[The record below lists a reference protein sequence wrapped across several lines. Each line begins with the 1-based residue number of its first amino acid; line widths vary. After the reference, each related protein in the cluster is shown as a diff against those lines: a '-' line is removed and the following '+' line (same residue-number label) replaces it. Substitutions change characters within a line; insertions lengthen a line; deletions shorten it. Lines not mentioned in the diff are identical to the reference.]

1 MEWSS
6 ILPGFGI
13 MLLIAL
19 VAVGVHFVFQRRTD
33 IETLRKHND
42 VAGVLFSA
50 IGTLVAV
57 VLGFLVIIV
66 WQKYD
71 AAVENSQLEV
81 AAVSDL
87 YRAVTMYPPDQR
99 TTIRRE
105 LHEYMDTVVATEWP
119 AMAQGKSPTAAVRIM
134 ELIAYNVERL
144 PPTTNVQIT
153 AQSKAMDQVQRLF
166 DARRLRIHQN
176 QPSVPKILWFALI
189 VGASAMI
196 GFTFL
201 FGVENRTSQL
211 VMTGVLA
218 AVIGLLFVV
227 IYEFDSPFSGA
238 VGVPIDGW
246 HALHD
251 RLELIR

>member
-1 MEWSS
+1 MEWTSL
-6 ILPGFGI
+6 LPAIGI

-19 VAVGVHFVFQRRTD
+19 VAVGLHFLFLRRFGAQV
-33 IETLRKHND
+33 LRNHND

-71 AAVENSQLEV
+71 AAVENTQIEV

-87 YRAVTMYPPDQR
+87 YRDVLAYPATDR
-99 TTIRRE
+99 LLIRRE
-105 LHEYMDTVVATEWP
+105 LHQYMDTVVDTEWP
-119 AMAQGKSPTAAVRIM
+119 AMARGKNPTAAIRIV
-134 ELIAYNVERL
+134 ELIAYNVYHFS
-144 PPTTNVQIT
+144 PTSIVQST
-153 AQSKAMDQVQRLF
+153 AQSKSMDQVQRLL
-166 DARRLRIHQN
+166 DARRLRVHQN
-176 QPSVPKILWFALI
+176 QPSVPRILWFALI
-189 VGASAMI
+189 VGASSMI

-201 FGVENRTSQL
+201 FGVENRVSQL

-218 AVIGLLFVV
+218 SVIGLLFVV

-238 VGVPIDGW
+238 VGVPTDAW
-246 HALHD
+246 NTLHQ
-251 RLELIR
+251 RLDYIR